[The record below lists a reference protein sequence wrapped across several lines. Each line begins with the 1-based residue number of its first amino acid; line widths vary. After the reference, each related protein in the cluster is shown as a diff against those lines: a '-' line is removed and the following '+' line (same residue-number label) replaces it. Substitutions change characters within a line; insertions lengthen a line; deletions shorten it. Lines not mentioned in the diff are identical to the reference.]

1 MEEKQMYDA
10 TKILTGLF
18 FISSLTSGATSFA
31 SEEASSVATKTTIAS
46 SEASQERN
54 VLQRLT
60 AALVVGS
67 EGMRPLRGSP
77 AEDDMKNRLEP
88 PIPGMDCV
96 IDRILSYVS
105 CYSPTTHVK
114 READDRFWGFINE
127 LQDVLPANRWRGAQT
142 QPRVNSISSYTFED
156 PISDATIDVDLIE
169 LPTAEGESYTVTFY
183 GWTAPDQRLPD

>member
-1 MEEKQMYDA
+1 MYCA
-10 TKILTGLF
+10 TKIFTALF
-18 FISSLTSGATSFA
+18 FVSSLAAGTRSFA
-31 SEEASSVATKTTIAS
+31 AEEKPSAAIKPS
-46 SEASQERN
+46 SEARQERN
-54 VLQRLT
+54 VLQRLA

-77 AEDDMKNRLEP
+77 LEDDMKNRLEP

-105 CYSPTTHVK
+105 CYSPTTLVK
-114 READDRFWGFINE
+114 READDRFRGFINE